1 MTIAI
6 VNINIDNA
14 KLGPD
19 KNILPSLPGN
29 IVLLDT
35 DTESAVFRIEGF
47 RSLGLI
53 DTGNL
58 TGVTDFEIHV
68 SNLSDGTFA
77 PLDITAFV
85 AGVLTAHST
94 TFIAG
99 WRFAKI
105 VLGGDLSVAGNIPIC
120 LA

>member
-6 VNINIDNA
+6 VNLNIDNA

-29 IVLLDT
+29 IVLLST

-53 DTGNL
+53 DTGLL
-58 TGVTDFEIHV
+58 TGVTAFQIQV
-68 SNLSDGTFA
+68 SNLLNGTFA
-77 PLDITAFV
+77 KLDITDFV

-105 VLGGDLSVAGNIPIC
+105 KLIGTLSVSGNIPIC